1 MNTQTSPE
9 PDPLLIKLMA
19 RVSLGLVWI
28 YEGLVPKILFVHSLP
43 EQAELVRHSGIYWP
57 TPEITLIALGVAQV
71 IAGVILVAGWA
82 ERRAVLVATLGL
94 FLLIALVA
102 INRPEML
109 TDPFGALA
117 KDACLVACGA
127 IVWMLAPVGRDM
139 GGHFPSND
147 G

>member
-1 MNTQTSPE
+1 MKPQTLHQPNL
-9 PDPLLIKLMA
+9 LLIKLMA
-19 RVSLGLVWI
+19 RVSLGLVWV

-43 EQAELVRHSGIYWP
+43 EQVELVRHSGIYWP

-82 ERRAVLVATLGL
+82 ERRAVLVATLAL
-94 FLLIALVA
+94 FVLIALVA
-102 INRPEML
+102 INRPAML

-127 IVWMLAPVGRDM
+127 IVWMLSPVGRVI
-139 GGHFPSND
+139 GSHSPSNE